1 MTPCFM
7 RHIFRT
13 LFIIVNS
20 GIFMPIQP
28 FCGIFRTQ
36 CNSCIFKALPYSES
50 GISTIIHNMFETN
63 FSFHLKQR
71 TTGKVQFLLF
81 RRFLLLPTKFSFLEK
96 DLALY
101 NNFMKF

>member
-1 MTPCFM
+1 MTPCIM

-13 LFIIVNS
+13 LLLIVNS
-20 GIFMPIQP
+20 GIFMLIQP

-50 GISTIIHNMFETN
+50 GISTTIHNIFETN

-71 TTGKVQFLLF
+71 TTGKSSISAFQEIFPSADKIF
-81 RRFLLLPTKFSFLEK
+81 ISGEGFGTRQ
-96 DLALY
+96 
-101 NNFMKF
+101 